1 VFPHACNLRLEDG
14 VLLTLLPSEN
24 SNVPMGI
31 RVDGVALLATLPQ
44 VRVGQA
50 AACRGGVLRI
60 GETELAIDLRAASRW
75 HIDLVALQVDL
86 RRPEV
91 ACAWTVA
98 WRELAAHRCSDGFS
112 AMITPVFAAAR
123 APHTS
128 VTQAILGQLGDQ
140 AVRALLEATHD
151 RLLTDAI
158 IAMRPM
164 IGLGPGL
171 TPSGDDFLVGF
182 LAGLW
187 TTAGN
192 EPARLRFLNA
202 ASSWLCRAAEG
213 RTNSISHAYLE
224 SAARGHVSEP
234 IATLAQQVSLAQD
247 VGGVRVA
254 TQAAMSVGHTSGAA
268 GTLGLLLGWLAWATP
283 SQFLVA
289 AAGLTFP
296 SSFSLA
302 AERQDHTP
310 TSVASRAMEMGLD
323 VTRAESRPEFALD
336 EVYNFVFKWPT
347 WKRAGRGIT
356 LQDLTFA
363 N

>member
-1 VFPHACNLRLEDG
+1 
-14 VLLTLLPSEN
+14 
-24 SNVPMGI
+24 MGI
-31 RVDGVALLATLPQ
+31 RVDGAALLATLPQ

-60 GETELAIDLRAASRW
+60 EGTELAIDLRAASCW
-75 HIDLVALQVDL
+75 HIDLVALQLDL

-98 WRELAAHRCSDGFS
+98 WRELTAHRCSDGFS
-112 AMITPVFAAAR
+112 AIITPVWGGAQ
-123 APHTS
+123 APPTS

-151 RLLTDAI
+151 CLLADAI

-171 TPSGDDFLVGF
+171 TASGDDFLVGY

-187 TTAGN
+187 STAGD

-202 ASSWLCRAAEG
+202 AGAWLCRVAEE
-213 RTNSISHAYLE
+213 RTNSISHAYLK

-247 VGGVRVA
+247 VGGVRAA
-254 TQAAMSVGHTSGAA
+254 TQAALSVGHTSGAA
-268 GTLGLLLGWLAWATP
+268 GTLGLLLGCLGWAAHSRSWWRALDPDSPT
-283 SQFLVA
+283 
-289 AAGLTFP
+289 
-296 SSFSLA
+296 SFSLA
-302 AERQDHTP
+302 TERQDHKP
-310 TSVASRAMEMGLD
+310 EGVVSRAMEMGLD
-323 VTRAESRPEFALD
+323 VTEAESRPEFVLD
-336 EVYNFVFKWPT
+336 EVYNFVFK
-347 WKRAGRGIT
+347 
-356 LQDLTFA
+356 
-363 N
+363 